1 LTSINP
7 VPAIWAENDR
17 RRHGLR
23 RDAVSSWSRVLE
35 SWGFARAL
43 HVLAVVL
50 WIGGVAM
57 VTTVLLPTVRSLR
70 SEEALA
76 AFERLEHR
84 FAAQARWTTL
94 LAGASG
100 FYLAYAMDLW
110 WRFAELRYW
119 WMHAMVLVW
128 LVFTLMLFVLEP
140 FVLHR
145 KLARDGAR
153 DPAATLRRT
162 AWLHALLLALSVA
175 TIAGAVAGSHGVLLF
190 S

>member
-1 LTSINP
+1 M
-7 VPAIWAENDR
+7 
-17 RRHGLR
+17 
-23 RDAVSSWSRVLE
+23 E
-35 SWGFARAL
+35 SWGVARAL
-43 HVLAVVL
+43 HVLAIVF

-57 VTTVLLPTVRSLR
+57 VTTVLLPAVR
-70 SEEALA
+70 ALPGEDA
-76 AFERLEHR
+76 TATFQRLEHR

-128 LVFTLMLFVLEP
+128 LAFTLMLFVLEP
-140 FVLHR
+140 LALHR
-145 KLARDGAR
+145 RFARDARR
-153 DPAATLRRT
+153 DPAATLRRA
-162 AWLHALLLALSVA
+162 AWLHVVLLTLSVV

>member
-1 LTSINP
+1 MHRSGRGRLAQGALKA
-7 VPAIWAENDR
+7 VEAWA
-17 RRHGLR
+17 
-23 RDAVSSWSRVLE
+23 V
-35 SWGFARAL
+35 ARAL
-43 HVLAVVL
+43 HVLAIVF

-57 VTTVLLPTVRSLR
+57 VTTVLLPAVRALPR
-70 SEEALA
+70 EEAVA
-76 AFERLEHR
+76 TFERLEHR

-100 FYLAYAMDLW
+100 FYLVYAMDLW

-119 WMHAMVLVW
+119 WMHAMVLLW

-145 KLARDGAR
+145 ARARGAR
-153 DPAATLRRT
+153 RDPGAALRRA
-162 AWLHALLLALSVA
+162 AWLHVVLLALSAA

-190 S
+190 P